1 MKNDLTLPSE
11 IAKAAEDARVW
22 DELLSIA
29 AVHEISVEVH
39 NILSSEESKNLNMS
53 ERLAKNQWL
62 VNYLKRL
69 RDIQSLFDSSANGFN
84 EVFDKIKSLP
94 GLDNERDEIIRKI
107 RKHSRHE
114 SITERNKR
122 LKQRMGELMSQ
133 GMSARDASKKLFAEE
148 VAAGRKDLSPD
159 SIRAYFRK

>member
-1 MKNDLTLPSE
+1 MKNNLTLPSE
-11 IAKAAEDARVW
+11 IAKAAQDARAW

-62 VNYLKRL
+62 VNHLKRL
-69 RDIQSLFDSSANGFN
+69 RDIQSLSDSSANGFN

-107 RKHSRHE
+107 RKHGRHE

-122 LKQRMGELMSQ
+122 LKQRMGELKSQ
-133 GMSARDASKKLFAEE
+133 GMTARDASKKLFAEE
-148 VAAGRKDLSPD
+148 VAAGRKALSPD
-159 SIRAYFRK
+159 SIRTYSRK